1 MKIPEGYSQEPME
14 DPPVIHYDQLFFRFI
29 PSANDSRTRIQLFPH
44 QLSNQ
49 PPVERP
55 ILDLSLGHNGM
66 RQLAE
71 GLLDYLAS
79 IAKHRDN
86 T

>member
-1 MKIPEGYSQEPME
+1 ME

-29 PSANDSRTRIQLFPH
+29 PSEDDSRTRIQLFRH
-44 QLSNQ
+44 ELSNQ
-49 PPVERP
+49 PPAERP

-71 GLLDYLAS
+71 GFLGYLAS
-79 IAKHRDN
+79 IAKHRDS

>member
-14 DPPVIHYDQLFFRFI
+14 DQPVIHFDQLFFRFV
-29 PSANDSRTRIQLFPH
+29 PSENDDRARIQLFRH

-71 GLLDYLAS
+71 GLLGYLAS
-79 IAKHRDN
+79 IAKRRDN